1 MQPYLPSNGS
11 EGMIFEAMWCDR
23 CSRRAIDP
31 CAKHQCVHELRALA
45 GVDNKKHQRWYIID
59 GVPTCT
65 AFRDRAEKARTRRAK
80 KDPNQRTLFSEEA
93 P

>member
-11 EGMIFEAMWCDR
+11 EGMAWAELWCDR

-31 CAKHQCVHELRALA
+31 CAKTQCIHELRALS
-45 GVDNKKHQRWYIID
+45 GEDNGRWYIID

-65 AFRDRAEKARTRRAK
+65 AFRNRSEIKRVKRAK
-80 KDPNQRTLFSEEA
+80 KDPGQMELF
-93 P
+93 